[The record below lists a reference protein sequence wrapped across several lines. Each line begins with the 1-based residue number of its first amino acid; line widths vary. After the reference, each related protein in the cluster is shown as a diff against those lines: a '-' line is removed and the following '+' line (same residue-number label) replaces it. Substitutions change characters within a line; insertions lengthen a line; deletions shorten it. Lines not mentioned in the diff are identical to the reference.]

1 MTVVRRAPDLDR
13 RVSSLPSPQ
22 ESSSFAGPEY
32 LSNGDSHMFNSD
44 RPLGTSSRGL
54 PSYGLTEPICNLTP
68 ASPSTARQRRR
79 LVAGDG
85 PLGLTR
91 RSHVNP
97 GTVHQADLRTEVS
110 PAPASAFAVSF
121 RRAQAT
127 RARVGR
133 MLDHVYVGLSIPVP
147 SSTAMTAA
155 SATRYQMNT
164 VMLCLATNR
173 SNQAI
178 DA

>member
-22 ESSSFAGPEY
+22 QSSSFARPEY
-32 LSNGDSHMFNSD
+32 LYNGDSHMYNSD

-54 PSYGLTEPICNLTP
+54 PCYGLTEPICNLTP
-68 ASPSTARQRRR
+68 HCIGGAS
-79 LVAGDG
+79 
-85 PLGLTR
+85 
-91 RSHVNP
+91 
-97 GTVHQADLRTEVS
+97 
-110 PAPASAFAVSF
+110 VSF

-133 MLDHVYVGLSIPVP
+133 MLNRVYVGLGIPVP

-164 VMLCLATNR
+164 VMLCLVTNR